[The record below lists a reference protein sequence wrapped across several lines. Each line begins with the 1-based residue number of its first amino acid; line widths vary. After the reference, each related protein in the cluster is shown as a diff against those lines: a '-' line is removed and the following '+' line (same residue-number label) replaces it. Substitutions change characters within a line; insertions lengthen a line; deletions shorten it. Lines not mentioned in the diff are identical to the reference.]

1 MLGDHQSNNTW
12 LQSFI
17 NQIPLDGGTVTEKCL
32 SCLAVRVLTLNVRG
46 IGFDSHPRLKLFSH
60 LSLRFSK
67 EYSIIIN

>member
-46 IGFDSHPRLKLFSH
+46 IGL
-60 LSLRFSK
+60 
-67 EYSIIIN
+67 